1 MEKFKVNV
9 SSEIGVLEGVI
20 IHAPGMEIENMTPQ
34 NAERA
39 LYSDILNLAI
49 ASQEYNQFKGVLDKV
64 TRTFEIKDLL
74 TEVLYNQK
82 VKNQI
87 VTDICTRENLINL
100 QDYLMQQ
107 SPDELARLL
116 IEGVEFKKNSLT
128 KYLNPERFELKPL
141 HNFFF
146 ARDTAIVINNNVLIP
161 HMANLVRER
170 EALLSESIF
179 DFHRYLSTKSVNP
192 LKHPNFNPKITMEGG
207 DILIAREDTLII
219 GLSSRTT
226 SQGIDFIIKHFSC
239 DNKIKHIL
247 VQELPHKPESFIHL
261 DMVFTF
267 LDKNYVMTYEP
278 VIFKSGRFFTLHI
291 EIDNCKIVKIDEE
304 KNLIEA
310 LKKLH
315 FDVEPIF
322 CGGKKDEYIQER
334 EQWHSGANF
343 FAFAPGKVIG
353 YERNVHTIDE
363 LNKKGFEVLK
373 AREVMEGKKH
383 PNDYE
388 RCVVTIYGAELAR
401 GGGGARCMTMP
412 ISRKQV
418 DW

>member
-1 MEKFKVNV
+1 MEKFNVNV
-9 SSEIGVLEGVI
+9 SSEIGILNGVI

-49 ASQEYNQFKGVLDKV
+49 ASQEYNQFKGVLEKV

-87 VTDICTRENLINL
+87 VTDICTRENLISL
-100 QDYLMQQ
+100 QDFLMQQ
-107 SPDELARLL
+107 PPDELARLL

-146 ARDTAIVINNNVLIP
+146 ARDSAIVINNTVLIP

-170 EALLSESIF
+170 EALLSEAIF
-179 DFHRYLSTKSVNP
+179 DFHRYLSTKSINP
-192 LKHPNFNPKITMEGG
+192 LKYPNFNSKITMEGG

-247 VQELPHKPESFIHL
+247 VQELPEKPESFIHL

-278 VIFKSGRFFTLHI
+278 VIFKSGRFFTLNI
-291 EIDNCKIVKIDEE
+291 EIDNCKIVKIEEE

-310 LKKLH
+310 LRKLK
-315 FDVEPIF
+315 FDIEPIF
-322 CGGKKDEYIQER
+322 CGGDKDEYIQER

-363 LNKKGFEVLK
+363 LNKKGFEVLR
-373 AREVMEGKKH
+373 AREVIEGKKH

-412 ISRKQV
+412 VGRQQI